1 MKKYLINFILSIL
14 ITLSLPT
21 ISAVA
26 QIPTIQDLIFY
37 SSDLIHQNYDD
48 NTVAACLRLDGSC
61 VFRLAF
67 PKSELTE
74 RINEVQYRLNNIKE
88 LYLQSEQE
96 TFSITLEPSNN
107 LYDIYVQVENT
118 NVRLLSVT
126 QKDAEIRGLT
136 LKNTAESMINK
147 LEASLLKAKAERKN
161 KFIIRQGI
169 ISLIT
174 LVVTGAIFYKI
185 KNWEQKVHQS
195 KKELEPSNLSLYKSL
210 LLRLDQQQQWHFK
223 EIQYRLLQLTRLS
236 VSVGACLYILSL
248 FPQTRTIQLI
258 IITAIRL
265 PLRVIAIILTTY
277 FCIRLIYGLMNRLGS
292 ELISS
297 QLLTPKDNRRLQLR
311 INTIFTVIK
320 SIIAI
325 VGITIGIVISLA
337 AIGVN
342 VAPLIAGAGIIGI
355 AISFASQNLIKD
367 AINGFLIIIEDQYA
381 VGDVINV
388 GSVAGLVENINLRI
402 TQIRD
407 AEGRLITIPN
417 SEVKIVANL
426 SSQWSRADLS
436 IPISYDTD
444 VNAAL
449 ELVEKV
455 AYIMSQDDQW
465 QEYILETPQVLGVEN
480 FSDRGTIIRVWI
492 KTEPLKQWE
501 VSREFRRRIKTA
513 FDNAGMPI
521 QPPQQQV
528 WLNWQDNQNKP
539 ESVNES

>member
-1 MKKYLINFILSIL
+1 MKKYLINLILSIVIAL
-14 ITLSLPT
+14 LLPS

-48 NTVAACLRLDGSC
+48 NTVAACLRIDGRC
-61 VFRLAF
+61 LFRLAF

-88 LYLQSEQE
+88 LYLQSAQE
-96 TFSITLEPSNN
+96 TLSITLEPTNN
-107 LYDIYVQVENT
+107 LYDIYVEIEDT
-118 NVRLLSVT
+118 NIRLLSVT

-136 LKNTAESMINK
+136 LKNTAEYMINK
-147 LEASLLKAKAERKN
+147 LEAGLLKAKAERSQE
-161 KFIIRQGI
+161 FLIQQGI

-174 LVVTGAIFYKI
+174 LVITGAIVYKI
-185 KNWEQKVHQS
+185 KNWEQKVHQT
-195 KKELEPSNLSLYKSL
+195 KKELQPSNVSFYKSL
-210 LLRLDQQQQWHFK
+210 LLRLDRQQQWHFK

-236 VSVGACLYILSL
+236 FSVGACIYILSL

-297 QLLTPKDNRRLQLR
+297 QLLSPKANRRLQLR

-381 VGDVINV
+381 VGDVISV

-444 VNAAL
+444 VNLAL
-449 ELVEKV
+449 ELIEKV
-455 AYIMSQDDQW
+455 AYLMSQDDQW

-528 WLNWQDNQNKP
+528 WLNWQDNQNKT

>member
-1 MKKYLINFILSIL
+1 MKKIIINFL
-14 ITLSLPT
+14 LSLLIALLLPT
-21 ISAVA
+21 LYAPA

-37 SSDLIHQNYDD
+37 SSDLIHQNYDN
-48 NTVAACLRLDGSC
+48 NTVAACLSLDGRC
-61 VFRLAF
+61 IFRLAF

-74 RINEVQYRLNNIKE
+74 RINEVQYRLNNIKK
-88 LYLQSEQE
+88 LYLQSDRENI
-96 TFSITLEPSNN
+96 SITLEPSNN
-107 LYDIYVQVENT
+107 LYDIYVQVENS
-118 NVRLLSVT
+118 NIRLLSVT

-136 LKNTAESMINK
+136 LKNTGEYMIDK

-161 KFIIRQGI
+161 KFILRQTI

-174 LVVTGAIFYKI
+174 LVIAVTIFYKI
-185 KNWEQKVHQS
+185 KSWEQKVNQT
-195 KKELEPSNLSLYKSL
+195 KKELQPSKVSFYKSL
-210 LLRLDQQQQWHFK
+210 LLRLDKQQQWHFK

-236 VSVGACLYILSL
+236 ISIGAFLYILSL

-265 PLRVIAIILTTY
+265 PLRVIAIIFIAY

-292 ELISS
+292 EIISS
-297 QLLTPKDNRRLQLR
+297 QLLTPKANRRLQLR

-325 VGITIGIVISLA
+325 VGITISIVISLA
-337 AIGVN
+337 AIGFN
-342 VAPLIAGAGIIGI
+342 VTPLIAGAGIIGI

-381 VGDVINV
+381 VGDVISV

-444 VNAAL
+444 VNSAL
-449 ELVEKV
+449 ELIEKV
-455 AYIMSQDDQW
+455 AYAMSQDDQW
-465 QEYILETPQVLGVEN
+465 QDYILETPQILGVEK

-528 WLNWQDNQNKP
+528 WLNWQDYQNKP